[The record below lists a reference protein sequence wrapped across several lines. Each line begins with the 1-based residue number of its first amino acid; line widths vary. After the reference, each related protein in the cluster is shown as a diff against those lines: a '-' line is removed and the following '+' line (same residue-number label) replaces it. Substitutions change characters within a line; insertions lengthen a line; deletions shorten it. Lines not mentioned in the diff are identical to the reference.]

1 MDGTDAD
8 DPTEPAETGG
18 AGGICTDHR
27 SVRSDARMVARL
39 LSLGVVPVEV
49 AEAVLKRGFVLAGNA
64 KSARNYRAAM
74 SVIQGAAKLGLDAV
88 RKDAPSVAVQV
99 NAPAAQVQVIR
110 LPDNGREAVP
120 ADTPPRNG
128 NGKAAPRVE
137 GPNGHGTNGHT
148 TNGNGRH

>member
-1 MDGTDAD
+1 MDGADAD
-8 DPTEPAETGG
+8 EPTAPAETGG

-27 SVRSDARMVARL
+27 SVRSDARMVARIM
-39 LSLGVVPVEV
+39 SLGVVPVEV

-99 NAPAAQVQVIR
+99 NAPAQVRIVE
-110 LPDNGREAVP
+110 LPANGRDMIP
-120 ADTPPRNG
+120 ADTDAGGDDDDDSFPH
-128 NGKAAPRVE
+128 VE
-137 GPNGHGTNGHT
+137 GTNGHANGH
-148 TNGNGRH
+148 TNGNGHAHH